1 METILTSG
9 ALEVIDFNLSKLYV
23 ALKINFKHKTNFI
36 SGEPKQVDNDNGE
49 GINSSSLFESKFRHQ
64 SFQDNCK
71 YKVKTI
77 KLCTYAFVG
86 NCGFVYQN

>member
-36 SGEPKQVDNDNGE
+36 SGEPKQVVLCSNL
-49 GINSSSLFESKFRHQ
+49 SLDTRVSKITA
-64 SFQDNCK
+64 N
-71 YKVKTI
+71 I
-77 KLCTYAFVG
+77 K
-86 NCGFVYQN
+86 